1 MLRECGAMNKKQK
14 SKNNQVKSYTKDM
27 FLSDLKK
34 VCRPIKKTDKRK
46 PSSQKT

>member
-1 MLRECGAMNKKQK
+1 MSKKK
-14 SKNNQVKSYTKDM
+14 VKKEKSYSKDT
-27 FLSDLKK
+27 FISDLKK